1 MWSGEGGPTGPAG
14 PSLNPAT
21 EMLEMGGL
29 GIRDV
34 SFVKFT
40 DGSKIGPG
48 NSFDISVNETWHL
61 IMQGKI
67 ILEAHK
73 YDGSD
78 LSGTVDFRNSSL
90 AIGGVGPARAGQVI
104 RSTGI
109 SNEVAWSDITDGTAG
124 AQGDPGSKG
133 QAGAQGDIGPIGLPG
148 QAITGPTGAQGAP
161 TTAGGNSHI
170 WTYNQVL
177 SGTLTPP
184 HKEGE
189 FGFYNKTENG

>member
-1 MWSGEGGPTGPAG
+1 QYKTGSSWTSAPYTRIKLTDDARNTSNSRGNQASSSTMLQLPQGSSIKMRAIQLNASQQLYVGEGTFIEVIDMWSGEVGPTGPAG

-21 EMLEMGGL
+21 EILEMGGL

-109 SNEVAWSDITDGTAG
+109 SNEVAW
-124 AQGDPGSKG
+124 
-133 QAGAQGDIGPIGLPG
+133 
-148 QAITGPTGAQGAP
+148 
-161 TTAGGNSHI
+161 
-170 WTYNQVL
+170 
-177 SGTLTPP
+177 
-184 HKEGE
+184 
-189 FGFYNKTENG
+189 